1 MEKVLI
7 TGGKGDIAVAIFN
20 KIGSKY
26 VVFRPNKDELNVTDL
41 SSVENYFK
49 FRGPFDLIINN
60 AGSIH
65 PKSLLESQEDKWVQD
80 IMINL
85 VGVYYVS
92 KKGLEQN
99 SKAII
104 INIAS
109 TAAYAA
115 YKDWGSYCSSKAAVV
130 TFTKSMAN
138 DNFCAF
144 AIAPGAVL
152 TKFRDNFDLPNDNA
166 LDPNDIAV
174 VVEEIIDGLYNPG
187 DIVFYRKGEK
197 KVL

>member
-1 MEKVLI
+1 MKKALI
-7 TGGKGDIAVAIFN
+7 TGGNGDIAVAI
-20 KIGSKY
+20 SKEIQKDFI
-26 VVFRPNKDELNVTDL
+26 VFKPNKEVLNVTDL
-41 SSVENYFK
+41 NSVENYI
-49 FRGPFDLIINN
+49 RLNGPFDLIINN

-65 PKSLLESQEDKWVQD
+65 PKRLLESNEEKWVQD

-85 VGVYYVS
+85 VGVYFVS

-99 SKAII
+99 EKAIV

-115 YKDWGSYCSSKAAVV
+115 YKDWSSYCSAKAGVV

-138 DNFCAF
+138 DGFSSF

-152 TKFRDNFDLPNDNA
+152 TKFRNNFNLPNDNA
-166 LDPNDIAV
+166 LDAADIGNIV
-174 VVEEIIDGLYNPG
+174 REIISGAYNPG
-187 DIVFYRKGEK
+187 DIIFYRKGEK
-197 KVL
+197 KIL

>member
-7 TGGKGDIAVAIFN
+7 TGGKGDIAVAISK

-26 VVFRPNKDELNVTDL
+26 VVFKPSKDELNVTDL

-49 FRGPFDLIINN
+49 LNGPFDLIVNN

-92 KKGLEQN
+92 KRGLEQN
-99 SKAII
+99 KSAII

-115 YKDWGSYCSSKAAVV
+115 YKEWGSYCSAKAAVV

-138 DNFCAF
+138 DSFLAY

-166 LDPNDIAV
+166 LAAMDIAD
-174 VVEEIIDGLYNPG
+174 VVEEIIEGLYNPG

-197 KVL
+197 KIL